1 MDVNGWWGT
10 HGNDIQR
17 TLYLLFLGQVISF
30 VRSLMSFTSSLLA
43 TLGVDTPL
51 TLSCFVYLALSLVYG
66 SIFIYRRQK
75 LQVPWY
81 WYLLI
86 GIADVQGNFLGK
98 AVASIVLD
106 IDVPIFVAVNQAFQY
121 SSITSVT
128 ILDCWTIAWVILLT
142 WYFLELDIPYGSS
155 LVLLSVWQGLDLV
168 LLSDAGVGGGGG
180 SRPLL
185 GDTFVIMGTLFYA
198 LSNVGE
204 EICVKK
210 KDLIEVITMMAIS
223 GLVVSI
229 CEIAILETKGLAS
242 VKWSPEIILAFAGF
256 AFAGFLFYTFV
267 PFLLK
272 VNLDPS
278 SSVFSTGSHFQ
289 YDKAYNYK
297 FKLLVE
303 TEHIFQLSCDYES
316 ECYLC
321 CDTDERSHA
330 VQSLASNVDW
340 LYYVAFGLVGIGLVV
355 YSKTEKALDS
365 APAIGDGSQYQILD
379 EECRDA
385 RNDDHKFEG
394 NLTIEPWIRV
404 YFTRVLDIDVPIFVA
419 VNQAFQYSSITSVT
433 ILDCW
438 TIAWVILLTWYF
450 LGTRYSLWQFFG
462 AAVCVAGLG
471 LILLSD
477 AGVGGGG
484 GSRPLLGDTFVIMG
498 TLFYALSNVGEEICV
513 KKKDRI
519 EVITMMAI
527 SGLLVSICE
536 IAILE
541 TKGLASVKWS
551 PEIILAFAGFAFA
564 GFLFYTFVPFL
575 LKVDWLYYVA
585 FGLVGIGLV
594 VYSKTEKALDSA
606 PAIGDGS
613 QYQILDEECRDAR
626 NDDIGFQLVPAS
638 GNSKKKAAGSGALSP
653 ISWATPN
660 QTPSGYHSGAD
671 SYRS

>member
-10 HGNDIQR
+10 HGNDIRR
-17 TLYLLFLGQVISF
+17 TLFLLFLGQVISF
-30 VRSLMSFTSSLLA
+30 VMSLMSFTSSLLA

-51 TLSCFVYLALSLVYG
+51 TLSFFVYLALSLVYG

-75 LQVPWY
+75 LQVAWY

-86 GIADVQGNFLGK
+86 GFADVQGNFL
-98 AVASIVLD
+98 
-106 IDVPIFVAVNQAFQY
+106 
-121 SSITSVT
+121 
-128 ILDCWTIAWVILLT
+128 
-142 WYFLELDIPYGSS
+142 
-155 LVLLSVWQGLDLV
+155 
-168 LLSDAGVGGGGG
+168 
-180 SRPLL
+180 
-185 GDTFVIMGTLFYA
+185 
-198 LSNVGE
+198 
-204 EICVKK
+204 
-210 KDLIEVITMMAIS
+210 
-223 GLVVSI
+223 
-229 CEIAILETKGLAS
+229 
-242 VKWSPEIILAFAGF
+242 
-256 AFAGFLFYTFV
+256 
-267 PFLLK
+267 
-272 VNLDPS
+272 
-278 SSVFSTGSHFQ
+278 
-289 YDKAYNYK
+289 
-297 FKLLVE
+297 
-303 TEHIFQLSCDYES
+303 
-316 ECYLC
+316 
-321 CDTDERSHA
+321 
-330 VQSLASNVDW
+330 
-340 LYYVAFGLVGIGLVV
+340 
-355 YSKTEKALDS
+355 
-365 APAIGDGSQYQILD
+365 
-379 EECRDA
+379 
-385 RNDDHKFEG
+385 
-394 NLTIEPWIRV
+394 
-404 YFTRVLDIDVPIFVA
+404 

-471 LILLSD
+471 LVLLSD

-498 TLFYALSNVGEEICV
+498 TLFFALSNVGEEICV
-513 KKKDRI
+513 KKIDRV

-575 LKVDWLYYVA
+575 LKMSGATLFNLSLLTSDMWAVVIRIFFYKQEVDWLYYVA

-626 NDDIGFQLVPAS
+626 NDDVG
-638 GNSKKKAAGSGALSP
+638 
-653 ISWATPN
+653 
-660 QTPSGYHSGAD
+660 D
-671 SYRS
+671 RS

>member
-10 HGNDIQR
+10 HGNDIRR
-17 TLYLLFLGQVISF
+17 TLFLLFLGQVISF
-30 VRSLMSFTSSLLA
+30 VMSLMSFTSSLLA
-43 TLGVDTPL
+43 SLGVDTPL
-51 TLSCFVYLALSLVYG
+51 TLSFFVYLALSLVYG

-86 GIADVQGNFLGK
+86 GFADVQGNFL
-98 AVASIVLD
+98 
-106 IDVPIFVAVNQAFQY
+106 
-121 SSITSVT
+121 
-128 ILDCWTIAWVILLT
+128 
-142 WYFLELDIPYGSS
+142 
-155 LVLLSVWQGLDLV
+155 
-168 LLSDAGVGGGGG
+168 
-180 SRPLL
+180 
-185 GDTFVIMGTLFYA
+185 
-198 LSNVGE
+198 
-204 EICVKK
+204 
-210 KDLIEVITMMAIS
+210 
-223 GLVVSI
+223 
-229 CEIAILETKGLAS
+229 
-242 VKWSPEIILAFAGF
+242 
-256 AFAGFLFYTFV
+256 
-267 PFLLK
+267 
-272 VNLDPS
+272 
-278 SSVFSTGSHFQ
+278 
-289 YDKAYNYK
+289 
-297 FKLLVE
+297 
-303 TEHIFQLSCDYES
+303 
-316 ECYLC
+316 
-321 CDTDERSHA
+321 
-330 VQSLASNVDW
+330 
-340 LYYVAFGLVGIGLVV
+340 
-355 YSKTEKALDS
+355 
-365 APAIGDGSQYQILD
+365 
-379 EECRDA
+379 
-385 RNDDHKFEG
+385 
-394 NLTIEPWIRV
+394 
-404 YFTRVLDIDVPIFVA
+404 

-471 LILLSD
+471 LVLLSD

-575 LKVDWLYYVA
+575 LKMSGATLFNLSLLTSDMWAVVIRIFFYKQEVDWLYYVA

-626 NDDIGFQLVPAS
+626 NDDVGDQS
-638 GNSKKKAAGSGALSP
+638 
-653 ISWATPN
+653 
-660 QTPSGYHSGAD
+660 
-671 SYRS
+671 